1 MGEPRSQDRIA
12 AVANVTPVT
21 IRNHYKELL
30 DLLGLPKNLTNPQ
43 ARGSLPAETGEKVAV
58 DVAAAGH
65 WVRIRPPGA
74 PAPGNHLNSRA
85 ALLPCPLRRR

>member
-30 DLLGLPKNLTNPQ
+30 ELLGLPKNLANPQ
-43 ARGSLPAETGEKVAV
+43 LRTPLPATTGARHGSTKAEEVAL
-58 DVAAAGH
+58 AG
-65 WVRIRPPGA
+65 GA
-74 PAPGNHLNSRA
+74 
-85 ALLPCPLRRR
+85 